1 VVTAGKLSPHSDKSG
16 RQTVVSAIHRTP
28 LNRHVQVEIS
38 AAWRSAKPSDSS
50 RRLPAMGLNNRQRR
64 AAKARQRKTARKQ
77 HHLRTE
83 QSWEASDRF
92 RVGAASLALR
102 QLLRARVAGRR
113 TMLDTELFGRHPE
126 EYRQRA
132 IDDQLGFAVCQLFDN
147 GWTPADLHEVS
158 RRKFDPPIVEH
169 LMSVLADET
178 ARQGGARIDSEW
190 SAQVAQLA
198 ATRTGSSRE
207 WARAG
212 NLAWHVAQRTLIE
225 LLVLLYSLPVVEPVL
240 AAPGAAPTI
249 GAAATGVDER
259 VLRRV
264 RALLVKAES
273 TTFQDEADA
282 LTAKAQ
288 QLMTQHSI
296 TRTLAEAKQPQRRP
310 PVVRRMWL
318 DAPYANAKSLL
329 VAAVASSNHC
339 YSVMS
344 SEWGFVTL
352 VGHDADLDT
361 IELLTT
367 SLLVQATRAMTA
379 SGAHLTRV
387 GVSRT
392 RSFRQSFLI
401 AYAGRIGERLRESAA
416 YTETA
421 ADTDRGGALLP
432 VLAARDHALRDAVA
446 AMFPDVLHR
455 QVTASNL
462 AGWGAGRAAAD
473 LALFD
478 IHTAL
483 TGREHTG

>member
-1 VVTAGKLSPHSDKSG
+1 MALAKLSDHS
-16 RQTVVSAIHRTP
+16 P
-28 LNRHVQVEIS
+28 
-38 AAWRSAKPSDSS
+38 
-50 RRLPAMGLNNRQRR
+50 RLAAMGLNNRQRR
-64 AAKARQRKTARKQ
+64 AAKARQRKAAHRQQ
-77 HHLRTE
+77 HPRTE
-83 QSWEASDRF
+83 QSREASEGF
-92 RVGAASLALR
+92 RIGAASLALR
-102 QLLRARVAGRR
+102 QLLLARVAGQR
-113 TMLDTELFGRHPE
+113 TMLHTEMFGQHPE

-132 IDDQLGFAVCQLFDN
+132 IDDQLGNAVCQVFDN
-147 GWTPADLHEVS
+147 GWSPADLYEVS
-158 RRKFDPPIVEH
+158 RRKFDPSIVGH

-178 ARQGGARIDSEW
+178 ARHDGTRIDTEW
-190 SAQVAQLA
+190 SAQVAQFA
-198 ATRTGSSRE
+198 ATRTGTSSK
-207 WARAG
+207 WAHAS
-212 NLAWHVAQRTLIE
+212 NLAWHAAQRILIE
-225 LLVLLYSLPVVEPVL
+225 LLVLLYSLPVVEHVL

-249 GAAATGVDER
+249 GAPATGVDER
-259 VLRRV
+259 VLRKV

-296 TRTLAEAKQPQRRP
+296 TRTLAEANQPHRRP

-318 DAPYANAKSLL
+318 DAPYVNAKSLL

-339 YSVMS
+339 YSIMS
-344 SEWGFVTL
+344 SQWGFITL

-379 SGAHLTRV
+379 SGAHLTRG

-392 RSFRQSFLI
+392 RSFRQSFLV

-416 YTETA
+416 DTETA

-432 VLAARDHALRDAVA
+432 VLAARDHALRDTVSE
-446 AMFPDVLHR
+446 MFPDVIHR

-473 LALFD
+473 LARFD

-483 TGREHTG
+483 ADRERTG